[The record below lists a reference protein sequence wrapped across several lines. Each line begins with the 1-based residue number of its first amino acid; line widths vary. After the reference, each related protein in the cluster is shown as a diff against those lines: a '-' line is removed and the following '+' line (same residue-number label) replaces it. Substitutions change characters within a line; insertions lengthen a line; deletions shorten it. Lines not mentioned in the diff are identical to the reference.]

1 MEKLKNSV
9 SSKTAPIAQSTVGG
23 GGEPDAAAAD
33 PLANFSAK
41 GRLGMEVKEAMEKK
55 MPVGSLYGLQEI
67 FVCSFLFLCG
77 IEHNHHKNFF
87 FVWDMQLL
95 QVPED
100 VVAQL
105 LLLTM
110 LHLEEYGTHNPQQ

>member
-9 SSKTAPIAQSTVGG
+9 SGKTAPNAQSTVE

-41 GRLGMEVKEAMEKK
+41 GRLGMEIKEAMEKK
-55 MPVGSLYGLQEI
+55 MPVGSFYGLQEI

-77 IEHNHHKNFF
+77 IRT
-87 FVWDMQLL
+87 Q
-95 QVPED
+95 PS
-100 VVAQL
+100 
-105 LLLTM
+105 
-110 LHLEEYGTHNPQQ
+110 

>member
-9 SSKTAPIAQSTVGG
+9 SSKTAPNTQSTVE

-67 FVCSFLFLCG
+67 FVCSFLFFVW
-77 IEHNHHKNFF
+77 HKNTTIIRTFF
-87 FVWDMQLL
+87 CLGYATF
-95 QVPED
+95 
-100 VVAQL
+100 A
-105 LLLTM
+105 
-110 LHLEEYGTHNPQQ
+110 GAG